1 MHRVSNKQTEQNN
14 TIGVAIKRGAAVFI
28 YGNKGDVLCTK
39 TGDEVIGYTCKTF
52 AIRRGKTIYVYDSA
66 GKQMYTRPSS

>member
-1 MHRVSNKQTEQNN
+1 MYRINNQRPEHDN
-14 TIGVAIKRGAAVFI
+14 TIELAIKRGTTVFV

-52 AIRRGKTIYVYDSA
+52 AIRRGKTVYVYDSA